1 MLPLASQATT
11 LTLSTLI
18 VSMTFSRDFYLS
30 LVFPLLVPKDTNDFD
45 RFISLSFAKLG
56 VIDYKSPDIVAEA
69 VSVQAALKV
78 DAIANSRRQGVV
90 DCPIILNYFF
100 STIF

>member
-1 MLPLASQATT
+1 MIFIFLLF
-11 LTLSTLI
+11 
-18 VSMTFSRDFYLS
+18 FS
-30 LVFPLLVPKDTNDFD
+30 LLVPKDSNDFD
-45 RFISLSFAKLG
+45 RFISLSFTKLG

-100 STIF
+100 FNFQQFFEIEK